1 MKQKNPVLRETAVV
15 ALGEC
20 IGVAILVGLFA
31 LAGHFSMRVVWSA
44 LLGGVLSVLNFLF
57 MGVAVSNAA
66 DKAEAG
72 DPAGGQKSIQ
82 LSFLIRILLLGG
94 ILVAAGLS
102 KLFNPLAL
110 VLPLIFVRLTLTIAE
125 FFRKAGDSNG
135 T

>member
-1 MKQKNPVLRETAVV
+1 MKKNPVLRETAVV

-20 IGVAILVGLFA
+20 IGVGLMIGIFA
-31 LAGHFSMRVVWSA
+31 LAQHFSMKVVWGG
-44 LLGGVLSVLNFLF
+44 LLGGFLSILNFFL

-82 LSFLIRILLLGG
+82 LSYLLRTLFLAGVLI
-94 ILVAAGLS
+94 AAGIS

-110 VLPLIFVRLTLTIAE
+110 VLPLVFVRLTLTIAE